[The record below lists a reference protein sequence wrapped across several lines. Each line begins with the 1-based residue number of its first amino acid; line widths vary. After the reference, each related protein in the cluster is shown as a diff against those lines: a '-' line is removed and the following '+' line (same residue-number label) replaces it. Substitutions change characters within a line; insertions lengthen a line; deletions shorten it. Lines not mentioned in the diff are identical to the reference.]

1 MIRQCTQRLLVG
13 VVFSF
18 SVLMFVACSDDDN
31 PQISEERHVVGD
43 TSQPAQMLD
52 IELPADCETDPNAI
66 SVLSGKLNNVVVED
80 VKIVLYS
87 ASGYYY
93 GTLRVID
100 DDGQFSMDLPC
111 ERRCRLVLVRTTWTP
126 ADEYRTG
133 PPDLDDDIL
142 AAFWDIDRVVGTIS
156 GVVRDG
162 FDNTSLEDVLVTW
175 VIDGAAGSDTTDA
188 NGYFNVPDRLLTGY
202 YSFTYTKDG
211 YAVIS
216 QEVYIPSFEELKGDQ
231 DIYPGDMVYM
241 EALTILSPPLTS
253 SLEGTVRVVEPG
265 TNDTVEVAEVII
277 ELHLSDEIVPDS
289 LSDTT
294 DDVGFYGFVSIPTA
308 DSLTLTTRSFVHGQ
322 QTYEAAGTVLYL
334 MPGTTRVDFLFD
346 ASGGVAIRVET
357 DELQR

>member
-1 MIRQCTQRLLVG
+1 MIGQLTQRLLVG
-13 VVFSF
+13 LVFSF

-52 IELPADCETDPNAI
+52 IELPADCETDEYEI
-66 SVLSGKLNNVVVED
+66 SALSGKLNNVVVED

-87 ASGYYY
+87 TSGHYY

-111 ERRCRLVLVRTTWTP
+111 GRRCRLVLARTTWTP

-142 AAFWDIDRVVGTIS
+142 AAFWDIDRVVGTIN

-162 FDNTSLEDVLVTW
+162 FYNTSLEDVPVTW
-175 VIDGAAGSDTTDA
+175 VIDGTAGSDTTDA
-188 NGYFNVPDRLLTGY
+188 NGCFHVSDRLLTGY
-202 YSFTYTKDG
+202 YLLTYTKDG

-231 DIYPGDMVYM
+231 DIYPGDMVHVKD
-241 EALTILSPPLTS
+241 LTIQLPPLTS

-265 TNDTVEVAEVII
+265 TNDTVEVAQVIVD
-277 ELHLSDEIVPDS
+277 LLLNDEIVPDQ
-289 LSDTT
+289 LSGTT
-294 DDVGFYGFVSIPTA
+294 DAVGFYSFVDVPTT
-308 DSLTLTTRSFVHGQ
+308 DTLTVATRSFDHGL
-322 QTYEAAGTVLYL
+322 QTYEAVDTVLYL
-334 MPGTTRVDFLFD
+334 MPGTTRVNFLFD
-346 ASGGVAIRVET
+346 ASGGAVIHVET